1 MQIPV
6 EIRSSVNKAMYRLS
20 IGDMTCEEMLLY
32 LTDPRR
38 KNTGFDREI
47 GEKTVQFLR
56 ENGFLD
62 DRRYLKEIVS
72 KMDRSCYGPRKIR
85 EILIRHRFP
94 PSYVEAALSRNVD
107 YDKRARK
114 RLDQIP
120 RAKEISQTEPGRKK
134 LVDALVRYGFDF
146 SSARGAVEDL
156 SGEEIISE

>member
-1 MQIPV
+1 
-6 EIRSSVNKAMYRLS
+6 
-20 IGDMTCEEMLLY
+20 
-32 LTDPRR
+32 
-38 KNTGFDREI
+38 
-47 GEKTVQFLR
+47 
-56 ENGFLD
+56 
-62 DRRYLKEIVS
+62 
-72 KMDRSCYGPRKIR
+72 MDRSCYGPRKIR

-114 RLDQIP
+114 RLDQMP